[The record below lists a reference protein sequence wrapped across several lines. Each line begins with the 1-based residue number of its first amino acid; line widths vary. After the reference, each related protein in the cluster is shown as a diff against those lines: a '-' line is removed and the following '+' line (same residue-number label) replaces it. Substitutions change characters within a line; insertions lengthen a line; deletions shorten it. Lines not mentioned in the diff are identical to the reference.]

1 MTLLPTI
8 FALDIGT
15 RSVNGIIVKEN
26 DNNFEIVDI
35 VTKEHSERA
44 MLDGQIHDV
53 LAVSKVITEIKTE
66 LESRHGK
73 LDKVCVAAAGR
84 ALKTE
89 RGLVT
94 MPISGKPIMTKQD
107 VLHFELSAVQQAQ
120 KNLASNNKEDK
131 SYHYYCV
138 GYSVICYKLDDE
150 EIGNLIDQQGETA
163 SVEIIATFLP
173 RVVVESLISALQRS
187 NLEMEALTLEPI
199 AAINVLIPQTMRRL
213 NVALVDIGAGTSDIA
228 ITDAG
233 TVVSYGMVPI
243 AGDEITEAIS
253 DGYLLDFPLA
263 EKAKRELY
271 KQGTITITDI
281 LGFETEVPKHEVV
294 KQISSSID
302 KLASSIV
309 SEILTL
315 NQHKPPKAVMLVG
328 GGSLTPELPKRI
340 ASYLEL
346 PENRVAIRGIDAIQR
361 LILSAN
367 IQKGPELVTPI
378 GIGIAAKQTPVQ
390 YLSVKVNDKS
400 IRLFDIK
407 KLTVGDCLLS
417 AGIEMNKLYGKP
429 GMAIIITLNGQKVTL
444 PGNYGLPP
452 KLLKNNEPCSLD
464 DLIQQGDHIAIEKG
478 RDGSPARV
486 QIKDIIDQIPTAHIT
501 INGQKHNIVAKFFK
515 NKQEVTADSFVI
527 DHDNI
532 HCEFPSTIKGLLN
545 FIQNENIHS
554 ELLTYSLVINK
565 QEMKIPSM
573 SGYITRNGV
582 KVPPTSS
589 FANNDNIVIN
599 FSKSTLTVKDLA
611 ELKGIMLSQTIPIQF
626 NHKQILLTKSINEIF
641 KNGTKLNEADILYSG
656 DHIEIVSKPVEPFI
670 FQDIFSHIEF
680 NLPDNA
686 HGGYALLRNNEE
698 VSFKDIIE
706 PGDELRI
713 VFQDKNSYV

>member
-15 RSVNGIIVKEN
+15 RSVNGIIVKEK

-73 LDKVCVAAAGR
+73 LAKVCVAAAGR

-120 KNLASNNKEDK
+120 INLASNNKEDK

-173 RVVVESLISALQRS
+173 RVVVESLISSLQRS

-263 EKAKRELY
+263 EKAKRELFT
-271 KQGTITITDI
+271 QGTITITDI
-281 LGFETEVPKHEVV
+281 LGFETEVPKHEVI

-346 PENRVAIRGIDAIQR
+346 PDNRVAIRGIDAIQR
-361 LILSAN
+361 LILSEN
-367 IQKGPELVTPI
+367 IHKGPELVTPI

-390 YLSVKVNDKS
+390 YLSVTVNDNS

-429 GMAIIITLNGQKVTL
+429 GMASIITLNGQKVTL

-452 KLLKNNEPCSLD
+452 MLLKNNEPCSLD
-464 DLIQQGDHIAIEKG
+464 DLIQQGDHITIEKG

-501 INGQKHNIVAKFFK
+501 INGQKHKIVARFFK
-515 NKQEVTADSFVI
+515 NKQEVNADSFVI
-527 DHDNI
+527 DHDSI
-532 HCEFPSTIKGLLN
+532 HCEFPSNIKGLLN
-545 FIQNENIHS
+545 FIQNENMHS

-565 QEMKIPSM
+565 QETKIPSM

-589 FANNDNIVIN
+589 FANNDNIVFN
-599 FSKSTLTVKDLA
+599 FSKSTLTVKDFA

-626 NHKQILLTKSINEIF
+626 NHKQILLTKSINEIY

-656 DHIEIVSKPVEPFI
+656 DHIEIESKTVEPFI

-713 VFQDKNSYV
+713 VFQDKNTYV

>member
-15 RSVNGIIVKEN
+15 RSVNGIIVKEK

-73 LDKVCVAAAGR
+73 LAKVCVAAAGR

-120 KNLASNNKEDK
+120 INLASNNKEDK

-263 EKAKRELY
+263 EKAKRELFT
-271 KQGTITITDI
+271 QGTITITDI
-281 LGFETEVPKHEVV
+281 LGFETEVPKHEVI

-315 NQHKPPKAVMLVG
+315 NQHKSPKAVMLVG

-346 PENRVAIRGIDAIQR
+346 PDNRVAIRGIDAIQR
-361 LILSAN
+361 LILSEN

-378 GIGIAAKQTPVQ
+378 GIGIAAKQMPVQ
-390 YLSVKVNDKS
+390 YLSVTVNDKS

-429 GMAIIITLNGQKVTL
+429 GMASIITLNGQKITL

-452 KLLKNNEPCSLD
+452 TLLKNNEPCSLD
-464 DLIQQGDHIAIEKG
+464 DLIQQGDHITIEKG

-501 INGQKHNIVAKFFK
+501 INGQKHKIAARFLK
-515 NKQEVTADSFVI
+515 NKQEVNADSFVI
-527 DHDNI
+527 DHDSI
-532 HCEFPSTIKGLLN
+532 HCEFPSNIKGLLN
-545 FIQNENIHS
+545 FIQNENMHS

-565 QEMKIPSM
+565 QETKIPSM

-589 FANNDNIVIN
+589 FTNNDNIVIN

-626 NHKQILLTKSINEIF
+626 NHKQILLTKSINEIY

-656 DHIEIVSKPVEPFI
+656 DHIEIESKTVEPFI

-713 VFQDKNSYV
+713 VFQDKNTYV

>member
-15 RSVNGIIVKEN
+15 RSVNGIIVKEK

-73 LDKVCVAAAGR
+73 LAKVCVAAAGR

-120 KNLASNNKEDK
+120 INLASNNKEDK

-263 EKAKRELY
+263 EKAKRELFT
-271 KQGTITITDI
+271 QGTITITDI
-281 LGFETEVPKHEVV
+281 LGFETEVPKHEVI

-315 NQHKPPKAVMLVG
+315 NQHKSPKAVMLVG

-346 PENRVAIRGIDAIQR
+346 PDNRVAIRGIDAIQR
-361 LILSAN
+361 LILSEN

-390 YLSVKVNDKS
+390 YLSVTVNDKS

-429 GMAIIITLNGQKVTL
+429 GMASIITLNGQKVTL

-452 KLLKNNEPCSLD
+452 TLLKNNEPCSLD
-464 DLIQQGDHIAIEKG
+464 DLIQQGDHITIEKG

-501 INGQKHNIVAKFFK
+501 INGQKHKIVARFFK
-515 NKQEVTADSFVI
+515 NKQEVNADSFVI
-527 DHDNI
+527 DHDSI
-532 HCEFPSTIKGLLN
+532 HCEFPSNIKGLLN
-545 FIQNENIHS
+545 FIQNENMHS

-565 QEMKIPSM
+565 QETKIPSM

-589 FANNDNIVIN
+589 FTNNDNIVIN

-626 NHKQILLTKSINEIF
+626 NHKQILLTKSINEIY

-656 DHIEIVSKPVEPFI
+656 DHIEIESKTVEPFI

-713 VFQDKNSYV
+713 VFQDKNTYV